1 MERVKADGE
10 RGREERQMEREG
22 EREGRWR
29 ERERGKADGERGR
42 EERQIERGKAD
53 GDYRISMRSL
63 F

>member
-1 MERVKADGE
+1 M
-10 RGREERQMEREG
+10 
-22 EREGRWR
+22 
-29 ERERGKADGERGR
+29 ERGKADGERGR